1 MPDPK
6 AAQEALLGVEAH
18 LVADPDEALR
28 CAQQALQA
36 SALAVGS
43 AAQLASHYA
52 LAVALAAVGN
62 EEGAAVARRAAEGLG
77 SAHPQGAVWAA
88 WHDQQRARVVE
99 PGGRLRR
106 S

>member
-1 MPDPK
+1 VSDPK
-6 AAQEALLGVEAH
+6 AVQEALLGVELH
-18 LVADPDEALR
+18 LETAPEEALR

-77 SAHPQGAVWAA
+77 STNPQGVVWAA
-88 WHDQQRARVVE
+88 WHDQQRARIV
-99 PGGRLRR
+99 
-106 S
+106 